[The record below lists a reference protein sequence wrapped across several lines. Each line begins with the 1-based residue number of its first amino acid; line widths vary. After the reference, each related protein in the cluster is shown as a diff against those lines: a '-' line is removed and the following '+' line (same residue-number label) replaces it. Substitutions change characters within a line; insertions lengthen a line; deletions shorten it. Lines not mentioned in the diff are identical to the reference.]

1 MKHDTD
7 MKNKWFILLLPMVLL
22 CACNKLVSI
31 SEPTDRISN
40 TAVFSSDALAN
51 SAMNGVYNSL
61 LADAAFSKSIASL
74 YGSLSADE
82 MLTFNSVNS
91 TYYPINTNH
100 ITVMG
105 IGNART
111 TPTDNIWTS
120 AYSTIYN
127 TNAVI
132 EGIAASTSHEL
143 HDSARQQL
151 TAEAKCLRAF
161 CYFYLVNFYGD
172 VPLILTINYNAVA
185 TIARSP
191 QDAVYQQIITDLQQ
205 ARNNL
210 ADNYS
215 AGKGKRVRVNK
226 WAATALLARVYL
238 FKKDYASATAMATE
252 LINQQSLFAL
262 EPSLGNV
269 FLNSSREAIW
279 QLNPKT
285 KVTDNDNTPD
295 GVTFL
300 PGLYIRTPGD
310 TTGIFQYV
318 LSSQL
323 LNAFEQGDKRRSEW
337 VDSLPI
343 YSSPLTGYYMKKY
356 KIGNFNY
363 TQGADPV
370 EYPTVLRLA
379 ELYLVRAEAQANGT
393 GGNIAG
399 AIADLNTVRARA
411 GLPALIGN
419 LSPADLQAA
428 IAHEWQVEF
437 FCEWAHRWFYLKRTG
452 QATKVLSQIAL
463 KQPWAGD
470 YQLLYPLP
478 PSDLNKDLHLV
489 QNPGY

>member
-7 MKNKWFILLLPMVLL
+7 MKNKWLILLLPMALL

-31 SEPTDRISN
+31 SDPTDRISN
-40 TAVFSSDALAN
+40 TAVFSSDGLAN

-61 LADAAFSKSIASL
+61 LADNAFSRSIASL

-82 MLTFNSVNS
+82 LLVFSGVNNQ
-91 TYYPINTNH
+91 YYPINTNH
-100 ITVMG
+100 IAVTG
-105 IGNART
+105 IGNARM

-127 TNAVI
+127 ANAVI
-132 EGIAASTSHEL
+132 EGIAASTSSQL
-143 HDSARQQL
+143 HDSARRQL

-172 VPLILTINYNAVA
+172 VPLILTINYDAVA

-210 ADNYS
+210 PDNYN
-215 AGKGKRVRVNK
+215 ADKGKRVRVNK
-226 WAATALLARVYL
+226 WAATALLARAYL
-238 FKKDYASATAMATE
+238 FKKDYASAAAMATE
-252 LINQQSLFAL
+252 VINQSSLFTL
-262 EPSLGNV
+262 EPSFANV
-269 FLNSSREAIW
+269 FLNTSREAIW

-285 KVTDNDNTPD
+285 KITDNDNTPD
-295 GVTFL
+295 GITFL

-310 TTGIFQYV
+310 TTGIFQYI

-337 VDSLPI
+337 VDSLRI
-343 YSSPLTGYYMKKY
+343 YSSTLTGYYMKKY
-356 KIGNFNY
+356 RIGVFNY
-363 TQGADPV
+363 TQGGNPL

-393 GGNIAG
+393 GSNMAG
-399 AIADLNTVRARA
+399 AIADLNTVRSRA
-411 GLPALIGN
+411 GLPALAGN
-419 LSPADLQAA
+419 LSPADLQVA

-452 QATKVLSQIAL
+452 QATKVLSPIAL

-478 PSDLNKDLHLV
+478 PSDLSKDLHLV